1 MQACSRSRVQVVCL
15 SHHTG
20 PAEILLGVQSC
31 ASGVTSVL
39 RDTMSRTLKRICTTV
54 RIPWSKSFLQ
64 ITQASNWQAETL
76 AHRALEDKHST
87 EAWSPSELTLTP
99 NPGVIRVF
107 YAAVSKGPV
116 SGAGVYITLQQDDF
130 CGEIFS
136 GSFFLGDCDF
146 RIAEMQASGCALLLL
161 SALLCSLPPTPANA

>member
-146 RIAEMQASGCALLLL
+146 RIAEMQASGCALLLF
-161 SALLCSLPPTPANA
+161 SALLFSLPPPR